1 MVMQEEGEEAGV
13 QDGGG
18 QHAGQEGHQ
27 VHHHAAHA
35 EAGQAQELALRRF
48 VSVISRGNFI

>member
-35 EAGQAQELALRRF
+35 EAGQAQELALSRF
-48 VSVISRGNFI
+48 VSVISRGDFI